1 MDGFKRGVA
10 ASLQFKLSVWLS
22 IAIVGIAA
30 AAGVF
35 AFVSALDDAHA
46 MQDSHLRQTGYL
58 ISRLDAVP
66 AAPLAREKRG
76 DVDFDARVVV
86 RFLQGPGAAAPVK
99 NDRPPLF
106 SNLLSDGLQTV
117 IVRNE
122 QWRVFVKTNEKGVRV
137 AVGQQ
142 TTVRDAAA
150 RTSALRTLMPILFL
164 VPVLVALVGVLV
176 RQMFKPLK
184 SLSDDLGRRSAN
196 DLRELDEVG
205 LPSEVRPFVVEINQL
220 LARIGR
226 SMAVQRRFVAD
237 AAHEL
242 RPPLTAMTLQAER
255 LGAADMPQEAR
266 GRLHALISG
275 MQRTRVLLDQLLTL
289 ARTQEPS
296 AGRMR
301 DVSLEPV
308 IRQVLEDLMPLAEE
322 KSIDLGV
329 IGDVDA
335 QVHAQE
341 VDLKVLVKNLVDNAI
356 RYTPEG
362 GRVDIAVGRENGRVT
377 LRVDDTGPG
386 IPAEERERAFDSFY
400 RVLGNGELGSGL
412 GLAITR
418 TVAASMGATI
428 DLGDGR
434 PSAAGLRVLVTFKT
448 PGSDPAGSDPFT
460 RPPRRPR
467 ARAGIACSHTWV

>member
-1 MDGFKRGVA
+1 MDGFKREIA
-10 ASLQFKLSVWLS
+10 RSLQFKLSVWLS

-35 AFVSALDDAHA
+35 AFGSALDDAHA
-46 MQDSHLRQTGYL
+46 VQDNQLRQTGYL

-66 AAPLAREKRG
+66 ASPLAREKRG

-86 RFLQGPGAAAPVK
+86 RFLQGAALPLKPERHPV
-99 NDRPPLF
+99 F
-106 SNLLSDGLQTV
+106 SRLLSDGLQTV
-117 IVRNE
+117 SVRGE
-122 QWRVFVKTNEKGVRV
+122 EWRVFVKTNAKGVRV

-150 RTSALRTLMPILFL
+150 RASALRTLMPILFL
-164 VPVLVALVGVLV
+164 VPVLVLLVGVLV

-184 SLSDDLGRRSAN
+184 SLSDDLGRRSVQ
-196 DLRELDEVG
+196 DLRELNESA
-205 LPSEVRPFVVEINQL
+205 LPSEVRPFVVEMNKL

-242 RPPLTAMTLQAER
+242 RSPLTAMTLQAER
-255 LGAADMPQEAR
+255 LGAADMPDEAR
-266 GRLHALISG
+266 GRLQALISG
-275 MQRTRVLLDQLLTL
+275 LQRTRVLLDQLLTL
-289 ARTQEPS
+289 ARSQEPS
-296 AGRMR
+296 AEKMR
-301 DVSLEPV
+301 NVSLEAV
-308 IRQVLEDLMPLAEE
+308 IRQVIEDLVPLAEE
-322 KSIDLGV
+322 KNIDLGV

-362 GRVDIAVGRENGRVT
+362 GRVDIAVRRDNGLVT
-377 LRVDDTGPG
+377 LQVDDTGPG
-386 IPAEERERAFDSFY
+386 IPAEERERVFDSFY

-418 TVAASMGATI
+418 TVAAGMGATI
-428 DLGDGR
+428 KLGDAR
-434 PSAAGLRVLVTFKT
+434 PPESGLRVLVTFKEL
-448 PGSDPAGSDPFT
+448 S
-460 RPPRRPR
+460 
-467 ARAGIACSHTWV
+467 